1 MTRPFFSE
9 NIIFFDAEFTS
20 LHPRDGEIL
29 SVAFVKPGGE
39 ELYLEIERDRA
50 LSDAW
55 VTENI
60 LPMLDGSP
68 MPPEAACD
76 RIREFIGADEPYLVS
91 YVSHFDTVFV
101 HKLFGESVR
110 PFSRYP
116 IDFASMLFTTG
127 FNPSNLLEND
137 RLLSESL
144 GVEPSTH
151 RRMHHALNDA
161 RLLSDAYGKLA
172 RYIGMNR
179 ILNG

>member
-1 MTRPFFSE
+1 MPRPLFSE

-20 LHPRDGEIL
+20 LHPKNGEIL
-29 SVAFVKPGGE
+29 SVAFVKPDGK
-39 ELYLEIERDRA
+39 ELYLEIKRDRA

-60 LPMLDGSP
+60 LPMLDGNPISP
-68 MPPEAACD
+68 EEACD
-76 RIREFIGADEPYLVS
+76 RIREFIGAGEPYLVS
-91 YVSHFDTVFV
+91 YVSHFDTVFI
-101 HKLFGESVR
+101 HKLFGERAR

-116 IDFASMLFTTG
+116 IDFASMLFTAG

-144 GVEPSTH
+144 GVEPSTA

-161 RLLSDAYGKLA
+161 HLLRDAYGKLVKFIKA
-172 RYIGMNR
+172 
-179 ILNG
+179 